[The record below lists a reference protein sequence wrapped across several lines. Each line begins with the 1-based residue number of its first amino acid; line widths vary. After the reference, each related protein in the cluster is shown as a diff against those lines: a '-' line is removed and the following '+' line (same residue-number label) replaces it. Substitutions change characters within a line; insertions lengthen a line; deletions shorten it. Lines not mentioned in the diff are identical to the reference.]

1 MKELKLQLLRHS
13 HGAYLDKYMDTQVFY
28 ICICR
33 DTYTLQFTQLCF
45 PWLYI
50 CRSLILEGTLGI
62 TYGGKMKE
70 LRFLLPRVPLLCAHA
85 KS

>member
-1 MKELKLQLLRHS
+1 MKELKLQLLRHL

-28 ICICR
+28 IRIFR

-50 CRSLILEGTLGI
+50 CRSLILKGTLGI